1 MALLQNVESTV
12 TQHLLIGLVSLAAA
26 FVLLF
31 MGLPNRQG
39 ESPRFLQFRAAPMLY
54 PAAVLVFLA
63 IGLAELISWAV
74 L

>member
-1 MALLQNVESTV
+1 M

-31 MGLPNRQG
+31 VGLPNRRG
-39 ESPRFLQFRAAPMLY
+39 ESPRFLRFQAAPMLY

-74 L
+74 S